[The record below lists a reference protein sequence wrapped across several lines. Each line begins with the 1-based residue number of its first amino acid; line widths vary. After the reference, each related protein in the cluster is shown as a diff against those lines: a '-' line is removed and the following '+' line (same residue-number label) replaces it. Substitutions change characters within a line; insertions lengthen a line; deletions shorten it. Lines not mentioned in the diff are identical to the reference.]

1 MPDAVRKVPAGDR
14 GRRRAARPR
23 VGSVANK
30 NGSAVRR
37 YDPERRRRIVEA
49 GLRVV
54 AERGISGLTFR
65 AVADAAD
72 VPLGSTTYH
81 FADKDELLEAIVH
94 LSRERNRAFTERTL
108 RDGVE
113 RLGLVGGVCN
123 LVEELTVRQHTLL
136 VVEHDL
142 FLSAL
147 RNPRLRGESRQWSR
161 DFVDVIGEYTDAVTA
176 ETLGFAFDGLC
187 LQSALFDVMFFAA
200 DVEPHIRR
208 VLSGGASAAG
218 NRRIS

>member
-1 MPDAVRKVPAGDR
+1 MSTTHGT
-14 GRRRAARPR
+14 G
-23 VGSVANK
+23 
-30 NGSAVRR
+30 RR

-81 FADKDELLEAIVH
+81 FADKDELLEAVVE
-94 LSRERNRAFTERTL
+94 LSRERNREFTERTL

-113 RLGLVGGVCN
+113 RLGLLGGICN
-123 LVEELTVRQHTLL
+123 LVEELTVRQHRLL
-136 VVEHDL
+136 VLEHDL

-147 RNPRLRGESRQWSR
+147 RHPRLREQSRQWSH
-161 DFVDVIGEYTDAVTA
+161 DFVDTVSEYTGPATA
-176 ETLGFAFDGLC
+176 ETLGLLFDGIC
-187 LQSALFDVMFFAA
+187 LQSALFDVMFFAS
-200 DVEPHIRR
+200 DVEPHLRVVLGAAADAPVDGRR
-208 VLSGGASAAG
+208 
-218 NRRIS
+218 R

>member
-1 MPDAVRKVPAGDR
+1 M
-14 GRRRAARPR
+14 
-23 VGSVANK
+23 
-30 NGSAVRR
+30 RR

-54 AERGISGLTFR
+54 SESGIAGLTFR

-113 RLGLVGGVCN
+113 KFGLVGGVCH

-147 RNPRLRGESRQWSR
+147 RNPRLRAESRQWSR
-161 DFVDVIGEYTDAVTA
+161 DFVDVVADYTDTVTA
-176 ETLGFAFDGLC
+176 ETLGFLFDGLC
-187 LQSALFDVMFFAA
+187 LQSALFDVMFFSA
-200 DVEPHIRR
+200 DVEPHLRQ
-208 VLSGGASAAG
+208 VLGESA
-218 NRRIS
+218 R

>member
-1 MPDAVRKVPAGDR
+1 MATR
-14 GRRRAARPR
+14 
-23 VGSVANK
+23 

-94 LSRERNRAFTERTL
+94 LSRERNREFTERTL
-108 RDGVE
+108 REGVE
-113 RLGLVGGVCN
+113 RLGLVGGICQ

-136 VVEHDL
+136 VVEHEL

-147 RNPRLRGESRQWSR
+147 RNPRLRAESRQWSR
-161 DFVDVIGEYTDAVTA
+161 DFVDVIEEYTDTVTA
-176 ETLGFAFDGLC
+176 ETLGFTFDGLC

-200 DVEPHIRR
+200 DVEPHIRL
-208 VLSGGASAAG
+208 VLSASGATGGH
-218 NRRIS
+218 RRVG